1 MEGKTIV
8 VLEGPL
14 EASAYATFSGSLPM
28 PFNRKYNEGK
38 NQVALTFIDANTA
51 EDFTLRVRAILRH
64 YGSST
69 EDLY

>member
-28 PFNRKYNEGK
+28 PFNRKYIESK

-51 EDFTLRVRAILRH
+51 EDFTL
-64 YGSST
+64 
-69 EDLY
+69 